1 MENIYVHNCPYSEL
15 VGDAC
20 IWDFT
25 TMDIHQS
32 AYFLGSKPTRKR
44 LAGVYR
50 VITASTDA
58 MTTIELLEDK
68 QVIIRSDRGISR
80 GTWGIRMESAGKG
93 YARENVVC
101 SIWIKSDLMKQKY
114 MCIFERDG
122 VMILVP
128 LKKGLLRKVFA
139 LLKENF
145 DYTCCLFLVREQKSE
160 VQTVKQ
166 FTSYVKNVYLRNEED
181 KKIASTVSIGPK
193 RGLVYLI
200 AIFGAILFT
209 QSVMAFSK
217 MNIGFSPYVLMIP
230 MFVFVAFI
238 VWLNAKFEDMRIDRA
253 KTYAQ
258 NFRKT
263 HAESE
268 IPNMSYKWPYDEGW
282 SGL

>member
-1 MENIYVHNCPYSEL
+1 MEDLYVHNCPYSKL

-25 TMDIHQS
+25 TMAIHRS
-32 AYFLGSKPTRKR
+32 AFFLGSKPTRKR
-44 LAGVYR
+44 LEGVYR
-50 VITASTDA
+50 VITADNT
-58 MTTIELLEDK
+58 MMTIELREDK
-68 QVIIRSDRGISR
+68 LVSIRTNEGTCR
-80 GTWGIRMESAGKG
+80 GTWGIRMAWNGKA

-101 SIWIKSDLMKQKY
+101 GIRIESGLIKGKY
-114 MCIFERDG
+114 NCIFERDG

-209 QSVMAFSK
+209 QSAMAFSK

-230 MFVFVAFI
+230 MFVFVVFI
-238 VWLNAKFEDMRIDRA
+238 VWLNAKFEDMRINRA

-268 IPNMSYKWPYDEGW
+268 IPNLSYKWPYDEGW
-282 SGL
+282 YGL